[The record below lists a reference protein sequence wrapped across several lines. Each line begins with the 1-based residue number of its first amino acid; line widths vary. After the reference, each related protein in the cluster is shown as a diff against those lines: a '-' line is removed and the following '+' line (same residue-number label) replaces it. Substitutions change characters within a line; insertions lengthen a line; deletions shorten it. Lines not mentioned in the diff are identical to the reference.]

1 VARGVRGFDDSNGF
15 LKSAQL
21 AVADAFSKA
30 SSAQLADSTLLKEYL
45 RLELKRFIQAQTGSR
60 PVITPVVQQI

>member
-1 VARGVRGFDDSNGF
+1 VRGLDDSNGF

-21 AVADAFSKA
+21 AVAEAFSKA

-45 RLELKRFIQAQTGSR
+45 RLELKRFIQTQTGSR